1 MRPVFLDTGSVIAL
15 EALDDQHHGDAIQ
28 QWRETAPE
36 LTPIVTTTYVFDEV
50 VTFFNA
56 CGRHQKAVE
65 VGRRL
70 LESRVVEMIRVN
82 EALFEA
88 GWSRFQARPDKRY
101 SLTDCISFVVMERRD
116 LEEALAFDHHFEQ
129 AGYRTLP
136 AGGGT

>member
-1 MRPVFLDTGSVIAL
+1 M
-15 EALDDQHHGDAIQ
+15 
-28 QWRETAPE
+28 ETAPE
-36 LTPIVTTTYVFDEV
+36 LTSIVTTTYVFDEV

-101 SLTDCISFVVMERRD
+101 SLTDCISFVVMSVATWRRPWRSPITSSRRD
-116 LEEALAFDHHFEQ
+116 TGRCQLEAVHNHTVTHLV
-129 AGYRTLP
+129 T
-136 AGGGT
+136 